1 MPIPPP
7 ILCFSG
13 RSGAGKTTLLV
24 EVIGRLRA
32 RGFRVATAKHDPHG
46 HATLDAEGKDTWRHR
61 AAGAQT
67 VVLVGP
73 RTIACVGDLAE
84 EPTLEAVRD
93 RFAGS
98 ADILLAE
105 GFKQA
110 PHPKIEV
117 ARKALGADL
126 VLRDDPRLVA
136 IATDFDAD
144 AGVPRLELDDPDAVA
159 EFIQARFLRPGTAP

>member
-7 ILCFSG
+7 ILCFAG

-46 HATLDAEGKDTWRHR
+46 HATLDPEGKDTWRHR
-61 AAGAQT
+61 AAGART

-73 RTIACVGDLAE
+73 RMISCVSDQPE

-105 GFKQA
+105 GFKRA

-126 VLRDDPRLVA
+126 VLRGDPRLIA
-136 IATDFDAD
+136 IATDFETD
-144 AGVPRLELDDPDAVA
+144 AGVPRLDLDDPQAVA
-159 EFIQARFLRPGTAP
+159 DFVEARFLRPGTSR